1 MLLATINYNCQ
12 RAIVLFWFTCRVDIT
27 PKTNRAFTGYIKC
40 VSVSA
45 IPASL
50 PPYTP
55 TCKYSI
61 WFVQRMRLD
70 VCTTQETKRVYTQ
83 LFRLGFILTTIFSHK
98 LANALPYMYIYKYSG
113 ISLAWVI
120 NRGPQAK
127 TQVGGKRRKWAST
140 SICSLRM
147 VVLSSHATLRLV
159 AFLLLFGLFICFL
172 NIKSFFGVCW
182 LN

>member
-1 MLLATINYNCQ
+1 MLLVAINNCQ

-27 PKTNRAFTGYIKC
+27 PKTNRTFTGYIKC

-45 IPASL
+45 IPATL

-70 VCTTQETKRVYTQ
+70 VCTTQETKRVYIQ
-83 LFRLGFILTTIFSHK
+83 IFRLGFILTTIFSHK
-98 LANALPYMYIYKYSG
+98 LTNALPYMYICKYS
-113 ISLAWVI
+113 INQFKLSLAWVI

-127 TQVGGKRRKWAST
+127 TQVGGKRRKWANT
-140 SICSLRM
+140 SICSLR
-147 VVLSSHATLRLV
+147 VVVRSSHAT
-159 AFLLLFGLFICFL
+159 
-172 NIKSFFGVCW
+172 
-182 LN
+182 